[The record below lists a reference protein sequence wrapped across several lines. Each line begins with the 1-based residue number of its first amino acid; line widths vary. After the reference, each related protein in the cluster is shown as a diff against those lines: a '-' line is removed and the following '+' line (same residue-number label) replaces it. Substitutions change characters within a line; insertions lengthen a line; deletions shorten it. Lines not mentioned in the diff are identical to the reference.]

1 MKYKKPILIA
11 EVGCNHKGDLNI
23 AKKFIE
29 VGKNFCDLKY
39 IKIQKEIQN
48 LSLQKKN
55 IINLIQFKKT
65 LMGQHMG
72 NIESFSNLVQINI
85 QILYDNCK
93 LNGLIYSSSVWDL
106 NSAKNIVNL
115 NPEFIKIGSA
125 TNLNFEVLDFLC
137 SNFTGKIHLSLGMT
151 TQSEE
156 ENY

>member
-1 MKYKKPILIA
+1 MQKFLWFEIYKIPKKGSKISFTEEEYNKPHP
-11 EVGCNHKGDLNI
+11 V
-23 AKKFIE
+23 IE
-29 VGKNFCDLKY
+29 NSYGSTYGEHREFLEFSSD
-39 IKIQKEIQN
+39 
-48 LSLQKKN
+48 
-55 IINLIQFKKT
+55 
-65 LMGQHMG
+65 QH
-72 NIESFSNLVQINI
+72 

-156 ENY
+156 EKLLVFSKKKIDLQI

>member
-29 VGKNFCDLKY
+29 VAKNFCGLKY
-39 IKIQKEIQN
+39 IKFQKRDPK
-48 LSLQKKN
+48 SLFTEEEYNKPHPVIEN
-55 IINLIQFKKT
+55 SYGSTYGEHREFLEFSSD
-65 LMGQHMG
+65 QH
-72 NIESFSNLVQINI
+72 

-125 TNLNFEVLDFLC
+125 TNLNFEVLDFYVQILLVKY
-137 SNFTGKIHLSLGMT
+137 TYL
-151 TQSEE
+151 
-156 ENY
+156 